1 MTISIGVLG
10 TGRIGVMH
18 AELIAQ
24 RMPGARL
31 AGVFDVVSSSASA
44 VGDRLGCQVFASP
57 TELMASKDVDAFA
70 ICTSTNTHVELLVEA
85 AKHGKPVFC
94 EKPVSLSLTETDRAL
109 KAVHD
114 AGIPVMMG
122 FNRRFDPA
130 HRAVRDRV
138 ADGSLGEVHIV
149 RITSRD
155 PGPPPLEYAKVSG
168 GIFVDMTIHD
178 FDMARYVTGSE
189 IVQVYA
195 VGDLRI
201 VPEFKEANDLD
212 TVAITL
218 VHENGAIT
226 QIDNSRKA
234 VYGYDQ
240 RVEVF
245 GSSGLA
251 ASENPYSHTTVV
263 RNAQGS
269 SHTTIPYFFLERYIP
284 SYLAE
289 WTEFL
294 EVVNGASP
302 KVGVVDG
309 RASLVA
315 GLAAWKSYREQRPV
329 RTSEISG

>member
-24 RMPGARL
+24 RVPGARL
-31 AGVFDVVSSSASA
+31 AGVYDVVADSATQLA
-44 VGDRLGCQVFASP
+44 QRLGCTTFASP
-57 TELMASKDVDAFA
+57 DELMASKDVDAIA
-70 ICTSTNTHVELLVEA
+70 ICTSTNTHVDLLVMA
-85 AKHGKPVFC
+85 SKYRKPTFC
-94 EKPVSLSLTETDRAL
+94 EKPVSLSLGETDRAL
-109 KAVHD
+109 KAVAD
-114 AGIPVMMG
+114 SNTPVMMG

-138 ADGSLGEVHIV
+138 LDGTVGEVHLA
-149 RITSRD
+149 RISSRD
-155 PGPPPLEYAKVSG
+155 PAPPPLEYAKVSG

-201 VPEFKEANDLD
+201 VPSFKEANDLD
-212 TVAITL
+212 TVALTL
-218 VHENGAIT
+218 VHANGAIT
-226 QIDNSRKA
+226 QIDNSRQA

-245 GSSGLA
+245 GSKGLA
-251 ASENPYSHTTVV
+251 ASENPYSHTTLV
-263 RNAQGS
+263 RSDKGTA
-269 SHTTIPYFFLERYIP
+269 HTTIPYFFLERYIP

-294 EVVNGASP
+294 AIAQGATPS
-302 KVGVVDG
+302 VGVADG

-315 GLAAWKSYREQRPV
+315 GLAAWKSYHEQRPV
-329 RTSEISG
+329 KTSEIT